1 MLIKSHTFC
10 SSSSFLLSLSLSLSA
25 SLFRYNLDD
34 GEYEFKFGVQ
44 YTMYSVFFNGDE
56 ICESDGD
63 SNVYC
68 YQITTHNVFHPPG
81 SGLEPLIVG
90 SQVLSRDENA
100 QLSQLLPNRFFELC
114 YSGVLHGWS
123 SSTFHSRCNNKG
135 PTVTVARRSD
145 NGRVF
150 GGYTTRSWVSSNG
163 YAYDYDAFLWTF
175 NGAVVERTEDRFRY
189 PQFAVF
195 DRSSY
200 WCPTFGECFCCNFHF
215 ATVCFACSVCHA

>member
-1 MLIKSHTFC
+1 MSPWHTYTNKQRHTHAYATFSVC
-10 SSSSFLLSLSLSLSA
+10 LPVCLPLSPLP
-25 SLFRYNLDD
+25 RYNLDD
-34 GEYEFKFGVQ
+34 GESDNFNFGVQ

-150 GGYTTRSWVSSNG
+150 GGYTTRSWVSSG
-163 YAYDYDAFLWTF
+163 SYAYDYDAFLWAF

-189 PQFAVF
+189 AQNAIY
-195 DRSSY
+195 DRSNY
-200 WCPTFGECFCCNFHF
+200 CPTFGECFR
-215 ATVCFACSVCHA
+215 